1 MCDPPVLSVSP
12 FTQVALQAEKY
23 ASEQWGKCQRNGT
36 SGRGQLDYIRGTVSS
51 VVAMAA
57 LGVALGMVRIV
68 VLVVAVTTVVTA

>member
-1 MCDPPVLSVSP
+1 MP
-12 FTQVALQAEKY
+12 
-23 ASEQWGKCQRNGT
+23 T
-36 SGRGQLDYIRGTVSS
+36 SGRCRGQLDYIRGTVSS